1 MFETIFG
8 LNDIW
13 LRYLDIEA
21 HAESIVVAVIRR
33 ILSEMKVGQLWVG
46 IPSVGMVDDAPSN
59 MGRTFHMLLE
69 AQVVE
74 HGGHQIFWLPVKAHV
89 EVASDDGWLLH
100 VDHLL

>member
-33 ILSEMKVGQLWVG
+33 ILSEVEVGQLWVG
-46 IPSVGMVDDAPSN
+46 IPGVGMVDNAPSD
-59 MGRTFHMLLE
+59 MGWTLHILLE
-69 AQVVE
+69 AEVE
-74 HGGHQIFWLPVKAHV
+74 EYGGHQISWL
-89 EVASDDGWLLH
+89 SQ
-100 VDHLL
+100 